1 MGESIA
7 ALCAQRALRDCTWE
21 PARAAL
27 ARIAEDE
34 ARHAALAWSTLSFLG
49 ELDPERVRRVLE
61 VASPPTHI
69 PAPAKTTDTS
79 WNALGRLTHDQEASA
94 EADAWEH
101 LISPAL
107 TRLLGG
113 ATVTLSEHA

>member
-1 MGESIA
+1 MWWLG
-7 ALCAQRALRDCTWE
+7 LAQR
-21 PARAAL
+21 
-27 ARIAEDE
+27 
-34 ARHAALAWSTLSFLG
+34 LSFLG

-61 VASPPTHI
+61 AASPPKHV

-79 WNALGRLTHDQEASA
+79 LNALGRLTHEQEARA

-107 TRLLGG
+107 TKLTRGT
-113 ATVTLSEHA
+113 TVTLSEQA